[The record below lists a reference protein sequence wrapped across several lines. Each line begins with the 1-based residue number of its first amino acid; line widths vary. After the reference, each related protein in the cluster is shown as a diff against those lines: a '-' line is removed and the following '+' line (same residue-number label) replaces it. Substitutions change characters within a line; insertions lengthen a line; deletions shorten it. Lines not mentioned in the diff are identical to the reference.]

1 MKQQNKV
8 YLIFL
13 LALILVS
20 VYIVGDFLSS
30 EFGVVSIDGNGVE
43 VGALV
48 LNSDSVSIEKITSP
62 LASRILQIKK
72 IEGAEYFTIMIY
84 PDYDRYTPIY
94 TTTRT
99 ASSVK
104 ENYISLIIIDSKYEV
119 YQNITISIM
128 FFGFSF
134 ITPSHSIV
142 NPFFKFSTSKL
153 ISIFIFYS
161 P

>member
-94 TTTRT
+94 TTTRA

-104 ENYISLIIIDSKYEV
+104 EKSMYNSDIEITDEDTILTLSTCDYSIDDGRFV
-119 YQNITISIM
+119 IQA
-128 FFGFSF
+128 
-134 ITPSHSIV
+134 
-142 NPFFKFSTSKL
+142 KL
-153 ISIFIFYS
+153 LK
-161 P
+161 